1 MADGAVAGEAGRRD
15 RLAAR
20 RKALGLTQEQLAEL
34 LQVGRTTVARWERGE
49 AQPVPWL
56 RPKLARALQ
65 VSADRIEDLL
75 AAGGAAAGGY
85 GGAAGAPRQLPAAT
99 ADFAG
104 RTGELR
110 VLTGLLDRERAG
122 APGTVVIS
130 AIGGTAGVG
139 KTALALH
146 WAHQVAGRFPDGQLH
161 VNLRGFDPSGTPATA
176 G

>member
-1 MADGAVAGEAGRRD
+1 MADGAVAGEAVRRD

-85 GGAAGAPRQLPAAT
+85 GGRRVRRGSCRRRRLISLAAPLSC
-99 ADFAG
+99 G
-104 RTGELR
+104 R
-110 VLTGLLDRERAG
+110 
-122 APGTVVIS
+122 
-130 AIGGTAGVG
+130 
-139 KTALALH
+139 
-146 WAHQVAGRFPDGQLH
+146 
-161 VNLRGFDPSGTPATA
+161 
-176 G
+176 